1 MVDLAPIYSDI
12 SNIPTIKAGMA
23 REPSIKSPEFLLRIR
38 NVSRGK
44 QNIGNNNADN
54 NKGIFSGKMIHLSL
68 SLGVRIHGHGGTRSV
83 LLKSAASITLNNER

>member
-1 MVDLAPIYSDI
+1 
-12 SNIPTIKAGMA
+12 MA

-83 LLKSAASITLNNER
+83 LLKKRSKYYAK

>member
-1 MVDLAPIYSDI
+1 
-12 SNIPTIKAGMA
+12 MA

-38 NVSRGK
+38 NVSRGGK

-68 SLGVRIHGHGGTRSV
+68 SLGVRIPGHGGTRSV
-83 LLKSAASITLNNER
+83 LLKKRSKYYAK

>member
-1 MVDLAPIYSDI
+1 
-12 SNIPTIKAGMA
+12 MA

-68 SLGVRIHGHGGTRSV
+68 SLGVRIPARRYPVCFIKKRS
-83 LLKSAASITLNNER
+83 KYYAK